1 MKAVELQLLEQ
12 LAEEYGIFE
21 KMGKRRRV
29 AQDVLENSMWANMIN
44 GALKAL
50 ETIAIMS
57 LDWKLTAIVKLL
69 QSWLK
74 DQREKQEQKKQESEY
89 GAGYHSD
96 TYDQGNA
103 YDQPYGGGTYY

>member
-1 MKAVELQLLEQ
+1 MKAVEIQLLEQ
-12 LAEEYGIFE
+12 LAQEYGIFE
-21 KMGKRRRV
+21 KMGKRRV

-74 DQREKQEQKKQESEY
+74 DQREKQEQKKQESEW

-96 TYDQGNA
+96 TYNQGGSP
-103 YDQPYGGGTYY
+103 YDQSYGGGTYY